1 MGERFKH
8 FTKDN
13 TGMANIHGRRCS
25 TSLGRWEPKA
35 PWCCCT
41 PMRTAEA
48 AGRPQQELTR
58 RRRPG
63 AAYTP
68 RADAQAEARSPCAL
82 PAGVR
87 HCAATVESS
96 LAASQKVK
104 HASTTQRSVS
114 TPRIYPRETKA
125 SVCTKTHVPVF
136 RTFTHNHSSVETS

>member
-63 AAYTP
+63 AH
-68 RADAQAEARSPCAL
+68 ARQELTRRRRPGAHARCRR
-82 PAGVR
+82 GVR
-87 HCAATVESS
+87 HCAATIESS

-104 HASTTQRSVS
+104 HASTTQPSVS